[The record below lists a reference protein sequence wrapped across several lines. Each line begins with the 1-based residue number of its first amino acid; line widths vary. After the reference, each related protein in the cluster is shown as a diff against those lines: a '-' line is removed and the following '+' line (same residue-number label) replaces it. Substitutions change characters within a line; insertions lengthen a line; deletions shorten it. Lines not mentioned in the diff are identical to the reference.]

1 MKASKKVKS
10 ENNLKKNYKYD
21 FTIITVVKNDEKNID
36 KTIKSVLFQNK
47 KNIQYIVADGF
58 SNDNTFNK
66 IQKYKNKLKI
76 LRFED
81 KSFYHGLN
89 NAIRYSKGEYIGI
102 LNSGDTYFNRDVLKK
117 VKKEIKNYD
126 YLFGNILY
134 VNSKKIITREWKFNK
149 SIFKKIFFY
158 YIAHT
163 SLFISS
169 IILKKNSKNIVPNI
183 KSHQIPIY

>member
-66 IQKYKNKLKI
+66 IQK
-76 LRFED
+76 
-81 KSFYHGLN
+81 
-89 NAIRYSKGEYIGI
+89 
-102 LNSGDTYFNRDVLKK
+102 
-117 VKKEIKNYD
+117 
-126 YLFGNILY
+126 
-134 VNSKKIITREWKFNK
+134 
-149 SIFKKIFFY
+149 
-158 YIAHT
+158 
-163 SLFISS
+163 
-169 IILKKNSKNIVPNI
+169 
-183 KSHQIPIY
+183 